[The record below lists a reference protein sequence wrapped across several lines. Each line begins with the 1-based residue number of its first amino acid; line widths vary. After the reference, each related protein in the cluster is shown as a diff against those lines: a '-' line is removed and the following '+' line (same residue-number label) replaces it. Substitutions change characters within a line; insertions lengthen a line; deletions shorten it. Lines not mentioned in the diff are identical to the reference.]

1 MLNGNK
7 GKQGKNKKGGKQSEE
22 IAKMAAQQERIRNRL
37 NEIRN
42 ELSGDQNSKNNI
54 DKLLQDME
62 KTQSDIINN
71 NITQSTLLRQE
82 QIMNRLLEAE
92 KAQLERD
99 KEKQRESNEWLN
111 NLSKKLI
118 DPYQEYIQKKKKQE
132 ELIKTIPPSFT
143 PFYKNKVNQY
153 FKNEQ

>member
-1 MLNGNK
+1 
-7 GKQGKNKKGGKQSEE
+7 
-22 IAKMAAQQERIRNRL
+22 
-37 NEIRN
+37 
-42 ELSGDQNSKNNI
+42 
-54 DKLLQDME
+54 
-62 KTQSDIINN
+62 
-71 NITQSTLLRQE
+71 
-82 QIMNRLLEAE
+82 MNRLLEAE
-92 KAQLERD
+92 KAELERD

-153 FKNEQ
+153 FKNER